1 MKNVKQKKALI
12 VCGLLLLLGGLG
24 VAMAASD
31 GPSKTRTVPKGW
43 HILSRAEVLDGA
55 DSVVVMMRNAREGL
69 YVRIRG
75 DFDGNGRIDEAMYLK
90 NEQGELG
97 LFVAYSLNNGKIQW
111 RRIKEAGVRQDLGY
125 MALETIPGKPDVICE
140 MELESASWAWH
151 WDAVHKAYTQEWM
164 GD

>member
-1 MKNVKQKKALI
+1 MKAVKMKK
-12 VCGLLLLLGGLG
+12 GLLTWGILLVLGGIG
-24 VAMAASD
+24 VAMAAS
-31 GPSKTRTVPKGW
+31 GTPSKTRTVPKGW
-43 HILSRAEVLDGA
+43 HIPSRAEVLDGA
-55 DSVVVMMRNAREGL
+55 DSVVVMMRTAREGL

-90 NEQGELG
+90 NEQGEFG
-97 LFVAYSLNNGKIQW
+97 VFVAYSQNNGKILW
-111 RRIKEAGVRQDLGY
+111 RQITESVLRKNLGY

-151 WDAVHKAYTQEWM
+151 WDAVHKTYTQEWM